1 MKIVEPKARGIL
13 VSIDLRLTK
22 GEVGQML
29 PPGHPGREALLAQP
43 DELDVATFDG
53 LFPTLVRL
61 LRLRSEG

>member
-1 MKIVEPKARGIL
+1 M
-13 VSIDLRLTK
+13 SIDLRLTK